1 MQVVCCGDFFQFM
14 FKVVIK
20 MGNFISGIEIMFGVE
35 IIYYGY
41 VMWWCRRIV
50 GNDQKCSCCCGNERE
65 QVYKCF
71 FIGFFLSVDDSK
83 EKWRKGLKIWI

>member
-1 MQVVCCGDFFQFM
+1 M

-20 MGNFISGIEIMFGVE
+20 MGNFILGIEIMFGVE

-50 GNDQKCSCCCGNERE
+50 GND
-65 QVYKCF
+65 
-71 FIGFFLSVDDSK
+71 
-83 EKWRKGLKIWI
+83 